1 MEMGNADA
9 DGDDVSPAGL
19 TRLIANLQNQMD
31 VAVRPPA
38 AAMSRHVASSTQ
50 DTRLRLL
57 LHRPKQSVASSV
69 MAALHSLAAPT
80 AADFA
85 LLPRRHLTPLP
96 PRRSSSPYILIRS
109 PFLARSASSL
119 QARIQSAKELCT
131 IATALGPERTRDEL
145 LPFLIGCIDEDDEV
159 ADAICDELVKFGPLV
174 GGEQYIHALLPP
186 LEAIAAG
193 EEMVTRTKAVN
204 GLAALAKQ
212 MPVANMLHCILP
224 MIERL
229 AKGHWYTQR
238 ASSCGLFHIVYP
250 VADPAVQRQL
260 LEWIKV
266 LSVDQAAMVRR
277 SVAENLETLIPMV
290 DKVSLSEILHPVFL
304 QLAQDEQVSIAAGD
318 PFRVTGVPRMPSFAR
333 QLRPAAHRAAA
344 TPFR

>member
-1 MEMGNADA
+1 MLPPSLLSRAHLPPPT
-9 DGDDVSPAGL
+9 SL
-19 TRLIANLQNQMD
+19 SCRSNLPHLPI
-31 VAVRPPA
+31 PPA
-38 AAMSRHVASSTQ
+38 ASS
-50 DTRLRLL
+50 
-57 LHRPKQSVASSV
+57 
-69 MAALHSLAAPT
+69 
-80 AADFA
+80 
-85 LLPRRHLTPLP
+85 
-96 PRRSSSPYILIRS
+96 
-109 PFLARSASSL
+109 

-131 IATALGPERTRDEL
+131 IATALGPERTREEL

-174 GGEQYIHALLPP
+174 GGEQYVHALLPP

-193 EEMVTRTKAVN
+193 EEMVTRTKAIN

-290 DKVSLSEILHPVFL
+290 DKASLSEILHPVFL
-304 QLAQDEQVSIAAGD
+304 QLAQDEQVSIAAD
-318 PFRVTGVPRMPSFAR
+318 APRRKSRALPSVR
-333 QLRPAAHRAAA
+333 
-344 TPFR
+344 TC